1 MFRISSAV
9 ALLVATPLLAA
20 CSDNLASPE
29 VQECDAGASAV
40 SATIGVNN
48 SGVVTFDWAPACG
61 MMLLL
66 VEEEGSDMWAI
77 NAPES
82 SWGSPSAANII
93 LPPVT
98 YGQVPAG
105 TVADFPASH
114 LVPGVTY
121 ELVLWRILP
130 DGNAGSG
137 CMLMFDSACLAAVKE
152 FTR

>member
-1 MFRISSAV
+1 MLRIRSAV
-9 ALLVATPLLAA
+9 ALLVAIPMLAA
-20 CSDNLASPE
+20 CSDDSAGPE
-29 VQECDAGASAV
+29 VSECEAGTSAV
-40 SATIGVNN
+40 SATITSN
-48 SGVVTFDWAPACG
+48 SGSVVFDWAPACG

-66 VEEEGSDMWAI
+66 VEEDASDMWAI

-82 SWGSPSAANII
+82 SWGSPSTANII

-105 TVADFPASH
+105 TVADYPASP
-114 LVPGVTY
+114 LVAGVTY

-130 DGNAGSG
+130 EGHAGTG
-137 CMLMFDSACLAAVKE
+137 CMLTFDSACLVAVEE